1 MHQRRRRC
9 RESIKRRGSRQ
20 KKSDEEELRTRRRK
34 IRKRKRKEE
43 EKNGYSIMYCCCCC
57 CVCYFGTFQQ
67 FSSRDFAFHPPPLPT
82 ILRAVELFSGS
93 LIDRVRFEQT
103 RTVPKNE
110 GGTNNNL
117 HQKGLWVP
125 TAVAWDAQEGCGI
138 SLKTSPWCT
147 GVDYTSTL
155 NPDIIATKSVASVP
169 AVAVPHPSALTFLSL
184 SARARQTTQSAIETR
199 HAALFRFRCSVFFN
213 RP

>member
-1 MHQRRRRC
+1 
-9 RESIKRRGSRQ
+9 
-20 KKSDEEELRTRRRK
+20 
-34 IRKRKRKEE
+34 
-43 EKNGYSIMYCCCCC
+43 MYCCCCC

-67 FSSRDFAFHPPPLPT
+67 FSSRDSAPPPLPT
-82 ILRAVELFSGS
+82 VLRAVRLFSGS

-103 RTVPKNE
+103 RQELCQKTK
-110 GGTNNNL
+110 GGTNNSL

-147 GVDYTSTL
+147 GVDYMRTL

-169 AVAVPHPSALTFLSL
+169 AVAVPHPSALSFLSL
-184 SARARQTTQSAIETR
+184 SARARQTTQSAIEMR
-199 HAALFRFRCSVFFN
+199 HAALFRFLQQAVTASPFLQG
-213 RP
+213 